1 MAIHGLALLV
11 THFNASLRAV
21 AAAGDINN
29 KEQPSGGGGG
39 GGGGSAFSSSLDPSS
54 RPVLIDPPMLLGTGG
69 ARSERRAFGTLG
81 VARGA
86 EGGGSMGRAAG
97 RGRWRAGRVD
107 DFSRLQFEV
116 PLPSGAAH
124 MQPPPRDTR
133 AALPVRARA
142 SSVAGRLVGSEQ
154 AM

>member
-21 AAAGDINN
+21 AAAGDLNN
-29 KEQPSGGGGG
+29 KEEPS
-39 GGGGSAFSSSLDPSS
+39 GSAFSSSLDQSS
-54 RPVLIDPPMLLGTGG
+54 RPVLIDPPVLLGTAGG

-81 VARGA
+81 AARGA

-124 MQPPPRDTR
+124 SHRHVTHAPHC
-133 AALPVRARA
+133 L
-142 SSVAGRLVGSEQ
+142 
-154 AM
+154 

>member
-39 GGGGSAFSSSLDPSS
+39 SSFSSSLDQSS
-54 RPVLIDPPMLLGTGG
+54 RPVLIDPPVLLSTGG

-124 MQPPPRDTR
+124 SHRHVTHAPHC
-133 AALPVRARA
+133 L
-142 SSVAGRLVGSEQ
+142 
-154 AM
+154 